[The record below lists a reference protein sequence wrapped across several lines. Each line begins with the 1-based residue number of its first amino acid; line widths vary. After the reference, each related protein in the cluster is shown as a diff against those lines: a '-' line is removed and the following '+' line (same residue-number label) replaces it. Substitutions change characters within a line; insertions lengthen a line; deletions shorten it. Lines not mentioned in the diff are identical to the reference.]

1 MRGMWKA
8 FLMASVLV
16 VVAGCSSAEVT
27 TANNRLRADAAKNER
42 EIATLKAKVAADGER
57 SASLQGQVSG
67 KTPAV
72 ETLAGERLA
81 DLFTVG
87 SVEIQKGTDVSDLGT
102 GDGKLKGYRLFFR
115 TVSSEGTVIAA
126 TGKLV
131 VEAFVLPNAPAEP
144 ERIGAWTITAEE
156 MKKNWYSGLG
166 LNHFAFNLPWEKAPA
181 SGQSDV
187 TFKATFTDALTGNVF
202 TAHLDKKITVR

>member
-1 MRGMWKA
+1 MRKI
-8 FLMASVLV
+8 FLIACAV
-16 VVAGCSSAEVT
+16 VMAGCSSSEVT

-42 EIATLKAKVAADGER
+42 EIAALKGRVAADEEMI
-57 SASLQGQVSG
+57 ASLQDQVSG

-72 ETLAGERLA
+72 ETLPGERLKE
-81 DLFTVG
+81 LFTVG
-87 SVEIQKGTDVSDLGT
+87 SVEIQKGTDASDLGT
-102 GDGKLKGYRLFFR
+102 GDGTSKGFRLFFR
-115 TVSSEGTVIAA
+115 TVTGEGTVIPA

-144 ERIGAWTITAEE
+144 ERIGTWTITAEE

-166 LNHFAFNLPWEKAPA
+166 LNHFAFNFPWGEKAPLGP
-181 SGQSDV
+181 GQSDV

-202 TAHLDKKITVR
+202 TAHLDRKITVR